1 MKGMMNLLERAGL
14 VRRDGEGEV
23 LASEAERASTDL
35 QQAEHGSSAAA
46 LAEGELGAA
55 PAADGP
61 VADVSGLSLA
71 QIYSHAGVAA
81 ASYPAER
88 LLRLLDGLKAMEEGT
103 RRQAIA
109 AMDAADDTWTIADPL
124 HDASLKIAAIEAH
137 AATLRAGVTQAEQ
150 DTQLAMASVQQR
162 QDTSVSEIKRQ
173 ITELEGLLARE
184 LARGAEENAALGAA
198 LQSKKETAFRELES
212 LMRTVREFQA
222 LVSQFKSAGT
232 A

>member
-14 VRRDGEGEV
+14 VRREGEGEALESELEPASADLRQTQHGSPPAS
-23 LASEAERASTDL
+23 LASGDL
-35 QQAEHGSSAAA
+35 GSA
-46 LAEGELGAA
+46 LSN
-55 PAADGP
+55 DGP
-61 VADVSGLSLA
+61 VPDVSGLSLA
-71 QIYSHAGVAA
+71 QIYANAGVVA

-150 DTQLAMASVQQR
+150 DTQLALASVQQR
-162 QDTSVSEIKRQ
+162 QDTSVTEIKRQ

-184 LARGAEENAALGAA
+184 LARGAQENAALGAA
-198 LQSKKETAFRELES
+198 LQAKKEAALRELES
-212 LMRTVREFQA
+212 LMRTVGEFQA
-222 LVSQFKSAGT
+222 LVSQFKAAGSA
-232 A
+232 

>member
-14 VRRDGEGEV
+14 VRREGE
-23 LASEAERASTDL
+23 AFDSEAGPASGDL
-35 QQAEHGSSAAA
+35 GDAAHVASQAPPRSSEHG
-46 LAEGELGAA
+46 A
-55 PAADGP
+55 PPANEGP

-71 QIYSHAGVAA
+71 QIYAQAGVAA

-124 HDASLKIAAIEAH
+124 HDASLKVVAIEAH

-150 DTQLAMASVQQR
+150 DTQMALGAVQQR
-162 QDTSVSEIKRQ
+162 QDTSVAEIKRQ

-184 LARGAEENAALGAA
+184 LARGAQESAALAAA
-198 LQSKKETAFRELES
+198 LQSRREAALRELES
-212 LMRTVREFQA
+212 LMRTVGEFRA
-222 LVSQFKSAGT
+222 LVSQFKSAG
-232 A
+232 AV

>member
-14 VRRDGEGEV
+14 VRREGDALE
-23 LASEAERASTDL
+23 SDAEP
-35 QQAEHGSSAAA
+35 
-46 LAEGELGAA
+46 A
-55 PAADGP
+55 PAELPQTQHTTTQAPPASSDFGTAVAKDGP

-71 QIYSHAGVAA
+71 QIYANAGVVA

-150 DTQLAMASVQQR
+150 DTQLALASVQQR
-162 QDTSVSEIKRQ
+162 QDTSVAEVKRQ

-184 LARGAEENAALGAA
+184 LARGAQENAALSAA
-198 LQSKKETAFRELES
+198 LQSRQEAALRELEG
-212 LMRTVREFQA
+212 LMRTVGEFQA
-222 LVSQFKSAGT
+222 LVSQFKSAG
-232 A
+232 AA

>member
-14 VRRDGEGEV
+14 VRREGEGLESDAGPV
-23 LASEAERASTDL
+23 PEDLGHAAHAVAQASS
-35 QQAEHGSSAAA
+35 GSSDP
-46 LAEGELGAA
+46 GATLVTE
-55 PAADGP
+55 GP

-71 QIYSHAGVAA
+71 QIYASAGVAA

-150 DTQLAMASVQQR
+150 DTQLTLAAVQQR
-162 QDTSVSEIKRQ
+162 QDASVSEIKRQ

-184 LARGAEENAALGAA
+184 LARGAQESAALAAA
-198 LQSKKETAFRELES
+198 LQSRREAALHELEG
-212 LMRTVREFQA
+212 LMRTVGEFRA
-222 LVSQFKSAGT
+222 LVSQFKSAG
-232 A
+232 AV

>member
-14 VRRDGEGEV
+14 VRREGEGLESDAEPA
-23 LASEAERASTDL
+23 LGDSAHEAPQAPASM
-35 QQAEHGSSAAA
+35 AEHGEPVAN
-46 LAEGELGAA
+46 
-55 PAADGP
+55 DGP
-61 VADVSGLSLA
+61 VADVSGLSLT
-71 QIYSHAGVAA
+71 QIYAQAGVVA

-137 AATLRAGVTQAEQ
+137 AAMLRAGVTQAEQ
-150 DTQLAMASVQQR
+150 DTQRALGAVQQR
-162 QDTSVSEIKRQ
+162 QDTSVAEIKHQ
-173 ITELEGLLARE
+173 ISELEGLLARE
-184 LARGAEENAALGAA
+184 LARGAQESAALAAA
-198 LQSKKETAFRELES
+198 LQSKKEAALRELEG
-212 LMRTVREFQA
+212 LMRAVGEFQA
-222 LVSQFKSAGT
+222 LVSQFKSAGI

>member
-14 VRRDGEGEV
+14 VRREGEG
-23 LASEAERASTDL
+23 LDSDAGPASMDWGDAA
-35 QQAEHGSSAAA
+35 QAVAQAPSGSSDSGAP
-46 LAEGELGAA
+46 LAN
-55 PAADGP
+55 DGP

-71 QIYSHAGVAA
+71 QIYASAGVAA

-124 HDASLKIAAIEAH
+124 HDASLKVAAIEAH

-150 DTQLAMASVQQR
+150 DTQMALAAVQQR
-162 QDTSVSEIKRQ
+162 QDTSVAEIKRQ

-184 LARGAEENAALGAA
+184 LARGAQESAAHTAA
-198 LQSKKETAFRELES
+198 LQSRREAALRELEG
-212 LMRTVREFQA
+212 LMRTVGEFRA
-222 LVSQFKSAGT
+222 LVSQFKSAG
-232 A
+232 AV

>member
-1 MKGMMNLLERAGL
+1 MNLLERAGL
-14 VRRDGEGEV
+14 VRREGE
-23 LASEAERASTDL
+23 AFDPD
-35 QQAEHGSSAAA
+35 
-46 LAEGELGAA
+46 AA
-55 PAADGP
+55 PASGDSGDAALVASQAPPRPSDHGAPLANEGP

-71 QIYSHAGVAA
+71 QIYASAGVAA

-150 DTQLAMASVQQR
+150 DTQMTLGAVQQR
-162 QDTSVSEIKRQ
+162 QDKSVAEIKRQ
-173 ITELEGLLARE
+173 INELEGLLARE
-184 LARGAEENAALGAA
+184 LARGAQESAALAATLQSRREAA
-198 LQSKKETAFRELES
+198 LRELES
-212 LMRTVREFQA
+212 LMRTVGQFQA
-222 LVSQFKSAGT
+222 LVSQFKSAG
-232 A
+232 AA

>member
-1 MKGMMNLLERAGL
+1 MRGMMDLLERAGL
-14 VRRDGEGEV
+14 VRREDGALDSVEAPVSSHLPESAPSALQETPESNV
-23 LASEAERASTDL
+23 LGAPLVSEA
-35 QQAEHGSSAAA
+35 
-46 LAEGELGAA
+46 
-55 PAADGP
+55 P

-71 QIYSHAGVAA
+71 QIYDSAGVVQ

-124 HDASLKIAAIEAH
+124 HDASVKIAAIEAH

-150 DTQLAMASVQQR
+150 DTQLALGAAQQR
-162 QDTSVSEIKRQ
+162 QDTSVAEIKRQ

-184 LARGAEENAALGAA
+184 LARGAQESAALTAA
-198 LQSKKETAFRELES
+198 LQSKKEAALRELES
-212 LMRTVREFQA
+212 LMRMVGEFRA
-222 LVSQFKSAGT
+222 LVSQFKSAG
-232 A
+232 AV

>member
-14 VRRDGEGEV
+14 VRREGEA
-23 LASEAERASTDL
+23 LDSE
-35 QQAEHGSSAAA
+35 
-46 LAEGELGAA
+46 AA
-55 PAADGP
+55 PASDDSRQAAHAAQQAPPTAWDPGAP
-61 VADVSGLSLA
+61 LANLGSVADVSGLSLA
-71 QIYSHAGVAA
+71 QIYANAALAA
-81 ASYPAER
+81 ATYPAER

-150 DTQLAMASVQQR
+150 ETQMALGAVQQR
-162 QDTSVSEIKRQ
+162 QDTSVAEIKRQ
-173 ITELEGLLARE
+173 INELEGLLARE
-184 LARGAEENAALGAA
+184 LARGAQESAALAAA
-198 LQSKKETAFRELES
+198 LQSKQEAALRELES
-212 LMRTVREFQA
+212 LMRTVGEFRA

>member
-1 MKGMMNLLERAGL
+1 MKGMMNLLERVGL
-14 VRRDGEGEV
+14 VRREGEA
-23 LASEAERASTDL
+23 LDSEAAPLSDESLAPAHAA
-35 QQAEHGSSAAA
+35 QQAPPTARDQGAP
-46 LAEGELGAA
+46 LAN
-55 PAADGP
+55 PAS

-71 QIYSHAGVAA
+71 QIYGNAGVAA

-150 DTQLAMASVQQR
+150 DTQMALGAVQQR
-162 QDTSVSEIKRQ
+162 QDTSVAEIKRQ
-173 ITELEGLLARE
+173 ISELEGLLARE
-184 LARGAEENAALGAA
+184 LARGAQESAALGAA
-198 LQSKKETAFRELES
+198 LQSKHEAALRELAS
-212 LMRTVREFQA
+212 LMRTVGEFRA
-222 LVSQFKSAGT
+222 LVSQFRSAGT
-232 A
+232 V

>member
-14 VRRDGEGEV
+14 VRREGEEFE
-23 LASEAERASTDL
+23 SEAEPASTDL
-35 QQAEHGSSAAA
+35 PPAQHAAPPASAAT
-46 LAEGELGAA
+46 GGQGAA
-55 PAADGP
+55 PANDGP

-71 QIYSHAGVAA
+71 QIYASAGVVA

-150 DTQLAMASVQQR
+150 DTQVALGAVQQR
-162 QDTSVSEIKRQ
+162 QDTSVAEIKRQ

-184 LARGAEENAALGAA
+184 LARGAQESAELTAA
-198 LQSKKETAFRELES
+198 LQSRREAALRELES
-212 LMRTVREFQA
+212 LMRTVGEFQA
-222 LVSQFKSAGT
+222 LVTQFKSAQ
-232 A
+232 AV